1 MNLFLYAGTV
11 LLWGTTW
18 IAIHFQ
24 LGEVPVLL
32 SAFYRFAVAGALFL
46 PLLFLLGRVQRTSWR
61 DQGLF
66 LLQGCC
72 LFSFNFVCF
81 YTASQ
86 YIVSGLISVVFS
98 AATLFNA
105 LNSRLLWRE
114 SPEPN
119 VYPAAL
125 LGIAGLVLLFWDN
138 IAGASLDRSAVM
150 GLGLSVL
157 GTYFFSL
164 GNMISVRHSRR
175 GLSPAT
181 SNAFSMIYGA
191 AILLACVIATGTE
204 WKLDTSPRY
213 LGSLLYLAI
222 PGSILGFTA
231 YLSLVGRIGANRA
244 AYATVLFPIVALS
257 LSAWFEE
264 YRWSTL
270 GFCGLILV
278 LLGNSVA
285 LGGVKAL
292 RQWRQRF
299 ARRALSAW

>member
-32 SAFYRFAVAGALFL
+32 SAFYRFALAGALFL
-46 PLLFLLGRVQRTSWR
+46 PILALFGRVQATGWR
-61 DQGLF
+61 DHGFF

-86 YIVSGLISVVFS
+86 YVVSGLISVVFS

-105 LNSRLLWRE
+105 LNSRLLWGER
-114 SPEPN
+114 PEPG
-119 VYPAAL
+119 VYPAAA
-125 LGIAGLVLLFWDN
+125 LGIAGLVMLFRES
-138 IAGASLDRSAVM
+138 IASGSFDGDAAL

-164 GNMISVRHSRR
+164 GNMVSVRHSRWGIR
-175 GLSPAT
+175 PWT
-181 SNAFSMIYGA
+181 SNAYAMIYGA
-191 AILLACVIATGTE
+191 LVLLVCVVATGAE
-204 WKLDTSPRY
+204 WKLETGPVY
-213 LGSLLYLAI
+213 LGSLVYLAI

-244 AYATVLFPIVALS
+244 AYATVLFPIVALGF
-257 LSAWFEE
+257 SAWFEG
-264 YRWSTL
+264 YRWTALS
-270 GFCGLILV
+270 FSGLLLV
-278 LLGNSVA
+278 LVGNLIA
-285 LGGVKAL
+285 LGGFRVIG
-292 RQWRQRF
+292 
-299 ARRALSAW
+299 RRREETASQ

>member
-1 MNLFLYAGTV
+1 MNLFLYASTV

-24 LGEVPVLL
+24 LGEVPVLV
-32 SAFYRFAVAGALFL
+32 SAFYRFAVAGMLFL
-46 PLLFLLGRVQRTSWR
+46 PALMLLRRVQATDMR
-61 DQGLF
+61 DHGFF
-66 LLQGCC
+66 LLQGGC
-72 LFSFNFVCF
+72 LFSLNFICF

-98 AATLFNA
+98 AAILFNA
-105 LNSRLLWRE
+105 LNNRLLWKERAE
-114 SPEPN
+114 RS
-119 VYPAAL
+119 VYLAAL
-125 LGIAGLVLLFWDN
+125 LGIAGLVLLFRDS
-138 IAGASLDRSAVM
+138 IAGGAFDRNAAL

-164 GNMISVRHSRR
+164 GNMVSVRHTKR
-175 GLSPAT
+175 GLKPWT
-181 SNAFSMIYGA
+181 SSAYAMIYGA
-191 AILLACVIATGTE
+191 LILLACVLATGTE

-257 LSAWFEE
+257 LSAWFEGYE
-264 YRWSTL
+264 WTATS
-270 GFCGLILV
+270 FAGLSLV
-278 LLGNSVA
+278 LLGNTVS
-285 LGGVKAL
+285 LGG
-292 RQWRQRF
+292 
-299 ARRALSAW
+299 LSAIRRWRLQPAAGQ

>member
-1 MNLFLYAGTV
+1 MNLFLYASTV

-24 LGEVPVLL
+24 LGEVPVLV
-32 SAFYRFAVAGALFL
+32 SAFYRFAVAGMLFL
-46 PLLFLLGRVQRTSWR
+46 PVLLILGKVQKTSWR
-61 DQGLF
+61 DQCFF

-105 LNSRLLWRE
+105 LNSHLIWRE
-114 SPEPN
+114 APERN

-125 LGIAGLVLLFWDN
+125 LGITGLVLLFWDS
-138 IAGASLDRSAVM
+138 IAGGPINSSVAL
-150 GLGLSVL
+150 GLGLSML
-157 GTYFFSL
+157 GTYCFSL

-175 GLSPAT
+175 GLKPTT
-181 SNAFSMIYGA
+181 SNAYAMIYGA
-191 AILLACVIATGTE
+191 LILLACVVVSGSE

-222 PGSILGFTA
+222 PGSIIGFTA

-257 LSAWFEE
+257 LSAWLEG
-264 YRWSTL
+264 YRWTAQ
-270 GFCGLILV
+270 GFWGLSLV
-278 LLGNSVA
+278 LLGNTVA
-285 LGGVKAL
+285 LGGFKAL
-292 RQWRQRF
+292 RQWRLQF
-299 ARRALSAW
+299 AREKSPS